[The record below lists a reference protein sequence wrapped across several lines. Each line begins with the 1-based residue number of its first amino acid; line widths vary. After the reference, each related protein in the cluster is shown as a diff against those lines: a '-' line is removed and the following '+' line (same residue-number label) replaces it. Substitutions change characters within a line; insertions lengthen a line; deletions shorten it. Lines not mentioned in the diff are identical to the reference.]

1 MKNLAFLSLLLF
13 HTVFNSV
20 KATPD
25 PDRENR
31 VRSLLLLSMEEL
43 MQIEITTAGK
53 ILEKIGEIPA
63 SVVLI
68 TRKEIQRYGYTTLDE
83 ILEHTSGFYRL
94 NSYALGGSSYGVRGY
109 LSTGA
114 ANRNIIILIN
124 GISKAVDSDSTFLVS
139 DSPVPVEA
147 IDRIEIVRGPQS
159 TIYGSGAFFGVINII
174 TNEVSQKEGS
184 KSYVSMLGGN
194 NQTRR
199 WFARTS
205 YAHEKGKVILNAGG
219 YREDGF
225 NVPYSRLESTT
236 MAAEAGLSTGGRLE
250 NKQKYFDLS
259 ANYQDVSFNMIHSLI
274 NEEGFASVPTIRF
287 GTGRKTEST
296 HVRLGYKTDISN
308 QLSLDSKL
316 TYINNK
322 TLVDFDSPFPI
333 HIPGSEDDQSTGY
346 EGEVT
351 LQWKMPKLFD
361 VTGGIYYR
369 RSPKISA
376 YVDLPVLPN
385 AINLQKSLR
394 RLQSGESVDNKAL
407 FSQVNYYPDK
417 HWKWVAGLR
426 LEQMSGYSVFSEY
439 GLGEQYRTF
448 SPHYDAQKLAVI
460 PRLAAIYSLDEKN
473 IFKWMYGKA
482 INSPSFSQNTASR
495 IIGGLPPLKA
505 EQIETYEFNYIT
517 YPSSNYM
524 VSANLFHNRLES
536 LFGRVDMVLP
546 NGGYTTIFGNGGKW
560 TTNGLELSLHAQP
573 IEQMKLELS
582 ATYQKTKDLNYP
594 TVEAAYSPRLLGQI
608 KGSYQF
614 NKQLSLGLTG
624 FYVSKMEV
632 FFDPTLKNL
641 DGSFGRRI
649 NGTPSKNYLMA
660 GANLRYQ
667 DWLSKGTFLN
677 LRINNLFN
685 TESTYP
691 TYPRNLWIDKGSVG
705 EKRSFMLTLGYEF

>member
-124 GISKAVDSDSTFLVS
+124 GISKSVDSDSTFLVS

-184 KSYVSMLGGN
+184 KSSVSMLGGN

-259 ANYQDVSFNMIHSLI
+259 ANYQNVSFNMIHSLI

-322 TLVDFDSPFPI
+322 TLVDFD
-333 HIPGSEDDQSTGY
+333 
-346 EGEVT
+346 
-351 LQWKMPKLFD
+351 
-361 VTGGIYYR
+361 
-369 RSPKISA
+369 
-376 YVDLPVLPN
+376 
-385 AINLQKSLR
+385 
-394 RLQSGESVDNKAL
+394 
-407 FSQVNYYPDK
+407 
-417 HWKWVAGLR
+417 
-426 LEQMSGYSVFSEY
+426 
-439 GLGEQYRTF
+439 
-448 SPHYDAQKLAVI
+448 
-460 PRLAAIYSLDEKN
+460 
-473 IFKWMYGKA
+473 
-482 INSPSFSQNTASR
+482 
-495 IIGGLPPLKA
+495 
-505 EQIETYEFNYIT
+505 
-517 YPSSNYM
+517 
-524 VSANLFHNRLES
+524 
-536 LFGRVDMVLP
+536 
-546 NGGYTTIFGNGGKW
+546 
-560 TTNGLELSLHAQP
+560 
-573 IEQMKLELS
+573 
-582 ATYQKTKDLNYP
+582 
-594 TVEAAYSPRLLGQI
+594 
-608 KGSYQF
+608 
-614 NKQLSLGLTG
+614 
-624 FYVSKMEV
+624 
-632 FFDPTLKNL
+632 
-641 DGSFGRRI
+641 
-649 NGTPSKNYLMA
+649 
-660 GANLRYQ
+660 
-667 DWLSKGTFLN
+667 
-677 LRINNLFN
+677 
-685 TESTYP
+685 
-691 TYPRNLWIDKGSVG
+691 
-705 EKRSFMLTLGYEF
+705 